1 MPWSNGG
8 SVKQLMLAS
17 VFWMANW
24 KFSAESRRRSFHTL
38 SNFDSEPAGA
48 MASSN
53 VWQQG
58 LCD

>member
-24 KFSAESRRRSFHTL
+24 KFGRRQSSHTL
-38 SNFDSEPAGA
+38 SDFDSEPAGA

-58 LCD
+58 LRD